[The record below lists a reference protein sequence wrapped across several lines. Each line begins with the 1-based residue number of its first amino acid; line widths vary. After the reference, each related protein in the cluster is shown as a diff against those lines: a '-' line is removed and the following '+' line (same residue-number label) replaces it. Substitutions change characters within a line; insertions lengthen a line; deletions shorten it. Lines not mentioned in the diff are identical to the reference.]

1 MLKSKCCSPETKN
14 RQTNALK
21 ENVSFSSIEIRWSLM
36 TICVLV
42 ESIVMTTE
50 SKWDLGLGQS
60 CSRMTTQK

>member
-36 TICVLV
+36 TIICVLGGIH
-42 ESIVMTTE
+42 SN
-50 SKWDLGLGQS
+50 DD
-60 CSRMTTQK
+60 